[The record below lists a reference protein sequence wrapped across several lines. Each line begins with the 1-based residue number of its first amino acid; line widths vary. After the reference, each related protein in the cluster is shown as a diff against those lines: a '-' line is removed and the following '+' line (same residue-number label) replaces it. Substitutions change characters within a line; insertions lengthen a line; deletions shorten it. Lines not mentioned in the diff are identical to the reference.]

1 MAVTTKEEVYQEVTE
16 NVNTETGEVSTIKTS
31 TSKVTKFYSSQEEF
45 IQVYLNDMS
54 GLMNIASKTELQ
66 ILMQLWKIS
75 SFNGDENNGNFII
88 INQKIVSDLANA
100 VGIKEQSVRNSIS
113 SLLKNESKP
122 LIKDPTFRSTYYLNP
137 TYFFK
142 GALKDRPRAMKVV
155 LQYID
160 TKQTNEFEP
169 KEEA

>member
-66 ILMQLWKIS
+66 ILMQL
-75 SFNGDENNGNFII
+75 
-88 INQKIVSDLANA
+88 
-100 VGIKEQSVRNSIS
+100 
-113 SLLKNESKP
+113 
-122 LIKDPTFRSTYYLNP
+122 
-137 TYFFK
+137 
-142 GALKDRPRAMKVV
+142 
-155 LQYID
+155 
-160 TKQTNEFEP
+160 
-169 KEEA
+169 